1 MSTRSIRPGEYLDS
15 EFVTVERDV
24 MIAMRDGVRLST
36 DIYRPAGVEGPLPV
50 LLERTPYDKRGT
62 SHADCSL
69 ADPVPRSK
77 PEIAIAFARL
87 GYCYVLQDCRGRF
100 GSEGAFTKY
109 LAEGEDGVDTL
120 DWVVRQPWC
129 NGRVGTLGLSYSAH
143 VQSALAANDPPGL
156 AAMFLDSGGFS
167 SAWHSGIRQG
177 GAFELKQ
184 LTWALKHARLSPKT
198 AADPARRAALDA
210 EDIGDGIRVNPW
222 LRGESPLRAAPEYEA
237 YVVEQWA
244 NESFS
249 EFWRQPVLNARG
261 SYDSFADVPM
271 VFMSSWFD
279 PYALS
284 ATENYVGLA
293 AVKRGPVKLVL
304 GPWTHGQRSA
314 SHAGDVDFGDAAPV
328 DGNIAPDYVALR
340 GAWFDRHLRNLD
352 APDYLPSPVKIFVM
366 GGGSGRKTPKG
377 RLDHGGCWRDAST
390 WPLPDAVATSFYLD
404 PTGRLALAPPISSA
418 SRSYDFDPT
427 DPVPTIGGAIASG
440 APLMAAGAFDQRESE
455 HVFGAVH
462 PGRALADRDD
472 VLVFQTDP
480 LEHAVEVT
488 GPIVARLWVSSS
500 AVDTDFTIKLID
512 VYPPSDDYPA
522 GYAMNLTHGIL
533 RLRFRSSST
542 HPELMEPHAIY
553 AIEIQAFPTSNLFA
567 VGHRIRLDVSSSNF
581 PHFDVNPN
589 SGAPAGEASDP
600 IIARNCVHFAPDRP
614 SHIVLPV
621 VPRSD

>member
-1 MSTRSIRPGEYLDS
+1 MSTRSSKSGDDFDS
-15 EFVTVERDV
+15 QFVTVERDV
-24 MIAMRDGVRLST
+24 MVTMRDGVRLST
-36 DIYRPAGVEGPLPV
+36 DIYRPAGVDGPLPV

-69 ADPVPRSK
+69 ADPTPRSK
-77 PEIAIAFARL
+77 PEIAAAFARR
-87 GYCYVLQDCRGRF
+87 GYWYVLQDCRGRF
-100 GSEGAFTKY
+100 GSEGVFTKY

-120 DWVVRQPWC
+120 DWIIRQSWC
-129 NGRVGTLGLSYSAH
+129 SGRVGTLGLSYGAH

-156 AAMFLDSGGFS
+156 AVMFLDSGGFS

-184 LTWALKHARLSPKT
+184 LTWALKHARLSPQT
-198 AADPARRAALDA
+198 AADPERRAALDA

-222 LRGESPLRAAPEYEA
+222 LRGVSPLRAAPEYEA

-249 EFWRQPVLNARG
+249 DFWRQPVLNARG

-271 VFMSSWFD
+271 VYMSSWFD

-293 AVKRGPVKLVL
+293 ATKRGPIKLVL
-304 GPWTHGQRSA
+304 GPWTHGQRSV
-314 SHAGDVDFGDAAPV
+314 SHAGDVDFGGAAPL
-328 DGNIAPDYVALR
+328 DGNIAPDYLALR
-340 GAWFDRHLRNLD
+340 SAWFDRHLRRLD
-352 APDYLPSPVKIFVM
+352 APDYLPSPVRIFVM
-366 GGGSGRKTPKG
+366 GGGSGRKTPEG
-377 RLDHGGCWRDAST
+377 RLDHGGRWRDALS
-390 WPLPDAVATSFYLD
+390 WPLPDAVPTCFFLD
-404 PTGRLALAPPISSA
+404 PTGRLSLAPPVSSA
-418 SRSYDFDPT
+418 SRSYDFDPA

-455 HVFGAVH
+455 DVFGAIR
-462 PGRALADRDD
+462 PGRALAERDD

-480 LEHAVEVT
+480 LDHAVEVT

-512 VYPPSDDYPA
+512 VYPPSQDYSD

-533 RLRFRSSST
+533 RLRFRSSSA

-567 VGHRIRLDVSSSNF
+567 AGHRIRLDVSSSNF

-589 SGAPAGEASDP
+589 SGAPAGEASAP
-600 IIARNCVHFAPDRP
+600 IIAQNSVHFAPDRP
-614 SHIVLPV
+614 SHILLPV
-621 VPRSD
+621 VARNG